1 MTNLVENQLSPKTIP
16 KLLRLLKLSAVSTY
30 KPNQG
35 VTLLEIVIATVITG
49 ILAGIGTPSL
59 MSMIRGD
66 QVRQGLDQIQLA
78 LQDAQKRAI
87 QSSKKCTIVIK
98 TNGPLNIDIQDPS
111 SKHCLGGV
119 KSFDEGKKLHD
130 RKLPNSVAMTTTDGT
145 ETTIKFSFKGNM
157 AGTGKT
163 IVVKPAK
170 GKGDKRCLVITQGL
184 GIMRSGIYDPN
195 EDDSR
200 PKAEHCYR
208 SYQTLN
214 GK

>member
-1 MTNLVENQLSPKTIP
+1 M
-16 KLLRLLKLSAVSTY
+16 
-30 KPNQG
+30 
-35 VTLLEIVIATVITG
+35 ITG

-59 MSMIRGD
+59 MAMIQGD

-87 QSSKKCTIVIK
+87 QSSKKCTLVIK
-98 TNGPLNIDIQDPS
+98 TNGSPNIDIQDS
-111 SKHCLGGV
+111 NSKHCLGGV
-119 KSFDEGKKLHD
+119 EKN
-130 RKLPNSVAMTTTDGT
+130 LPNSVAMTTTDGT
-145 ETTIKFSFKGNM
+145 ETTIRFSFKGNM

-195 EDDSR
+195 EDDSA

-208 SYQTLN
+208 SYETLN